1 MFRIIFAL
9 ILTLNLKADE
19 MKIVFITQGKE
30 VFATLNDNKAA
41 RDFYSLLPLKIELKD
56 YAGAEKYDKLPKPL
70 DVSGEPSTDGKIGD
84 ISYFAPWG
92 NFVIYY
98 KNQPFYNGII
108 RLGRFDG
115 DFSAVINSK
124 NVEIRAVK

>member
-9 ILTLNLKADE
+9 ILVLNLKADE
-19 MKIVFITQGKE
+19 MKIVFITQSGK
-30 VFATLNDNKAA
+30 VLATLNDSRVA

-56 YAGAEKYDKLPKPL
+56 YAGAEKYARLVRPL
-70 DVSGEPSTDGKIGD
+70 EVASEPSTDGKMGD

-98 KNQPFYNGII
+98 KNQPFYEGII

-124 NVEIRAVK
+124 NVEIKAVK

>member
-1 MFRIIFAL
+1 M
-9 ILTLNLKADE
+9 LNLKANE
-19 MKIVFITQGKE
+19 MKIVFITQSGK
-30 VFATLNDNKAA
+30 VFATLNDSKIS

-56 YAGAEKYDKLPKPL
+56 YAVAEKYAKLARPL
-70 DVSGEPSTDGKIGD
+70 DIRDEPSTDGKKGD

-98 KNQPFYNGII
+98 KNQPFYEGII

-115 DFSAVINSK
+115 DFNAVINSK
-124 NVEIRAVK
+124 NVEIKVVK